1 MALMGRD
8 YLEILTL
15 IAPIDYWLRLVVF
28 VSVLFEIDIKL
39 KRYEGGLVHF
49 DGSTSHIDLVRF
61 RPMIRGS
68 ASLFGR
74 LSVSFGTEAR
84 RTER

>member
-28 VSVLFEIDIKL
+28 VSVLFEIDI
-39 KRYEGGLVHF
+39 
-49 DGSTSHIDLVRF
+49 
-61 RPMIRGS
+61 
-68 ASLFGR
+68 
-74 LSVSFGTEAR
+74 
-84 RTER
+84 